1 MDNTKNNSAKFAFLY
16 LLALVALGFVSVN
29 VGQIIFQLINKYI
42 VDILSQ
48 NNAAFSSDILK
59 FAIASL
65 VIATP
70 TYYFCNKFI
79 YGSLYKGELDK
90 ESGVRKWLTYLIIFI
105 AFLVM
110 IGSLIA
116 ILVNFLNGALTTQ
129 IILKSLTTLIISGIV
144 FSFYFYDIRREK
156 TAGYKDSVIKI
167 YFFASLAVIVLT
179 FVASLF
185 IVESPQI
192 ARNRQIDQRV
202 ISNFY
207 QIDQDLN
214 NYYQVYKKLP
224 ADFTALKAEYTYI
237 SDELLKNPKTQE
249 MFKYQV
255 KGDREYELC
264 TTFLTDASANTQNK
278 DMAYYYDTRW
288 PHGIGYQC
296 LTQKVQA
303 FNKDGS
309 LVEPA
314 PVVPVK

>member
-129 IILKSLTTLIISGIV
+129 IILKSLTTLVISGIV

-167 YFFASLAVIVLT
+167 YFFASLAVIIVT

-185 IVESPQI
+185 IVESPQV

-202 ISNFY
+202 TNNFY

-214 NYYQVYKKLP
+214 NYYQTYKKLP
-224 ADFTALKAEYTYI
+224 ADFNALKAEYTYI
-237 SDELLKNPKTQE
+237 SDDLLKNPKTQE
-249 MFKYQV
+249 IFKYQV

-309 LVEPA
+309 PVQVA
-314 PVVPVK
+314 PPVPVK